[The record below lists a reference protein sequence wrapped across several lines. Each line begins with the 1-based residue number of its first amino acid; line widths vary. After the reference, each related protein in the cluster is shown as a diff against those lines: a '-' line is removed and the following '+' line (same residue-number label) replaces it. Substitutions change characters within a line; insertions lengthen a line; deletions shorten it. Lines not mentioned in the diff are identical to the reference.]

1 MKTTLRQ
8 LGERGL
14 IALLKRRLPRGRDVC
29 VGIGDDCAVMQ
40 IGRSDGGP
48 LLLLKT
54 DAVVEG
60 VHFDRHATPFQIG
73 WKAMARPLSDFAAMA
88 GWPRWALVTAA
99 LCEEMPVRFV
109 REVYRGLAAAAKK
122 FDVTIVGG
130 ETVRTPDRFWLN
142 VALAGEVTPQAMKL
156 RSGARAGDAIFVT
169 GALGGSIAG
178 KHLRFTP
185 RIAEAQW
192 LAKFSVAA
200 VYDCRNLARKRT
212 GGHRPPLRV
221 HAMIDLSDGLARDL
235 GHICRE
241 SGVGARLMASA
252 IPIAPAAAGSLPR
265 ALGDGEDH
273 ELLFT
278 APAAAALR
286 LQIAWRR
293 KFPRLPLTQIGVVVR
308 GRDIVLADG
317 QGNTRALG
325 EAGYD
330 HFQKRRKRNA
340 EAQRT
345 RRNAE
350 TLRFSASSAPLR

>member
-14 IALLKRRLPRGRDVC
+14 IALLKRHLPRGRGVR
-29 VGIGDDCAVMQ
+29 VGIGDDCAAVQ
-40 IGRSDGGP
+40 IARGAGGR

-88 GWPRWALVTAA
+88 GRPRWALVTAA
-99 LCEEMPVRFV
+99 LRGEMPVRFV
-109 REVYRGLAAAAKK
+109 REIYRGLVAAAGK
-122 FDVTIVGG
+122 FGVAIVGG

-142 VALAGEVTPQAMKL
+142 VALAGEVEPSAMRL
-156 RSGARAGDAIFVT
+156 RSGARPNDAIFVT
-169 GALGGSIAG
+169 GSLGGSIAG
-178 KHLRFTP
+178 KHLTFTP
-185 RIAEAQW
+185 RIAEARW

-200 VYDCRNLARKRT
+200 VSDRRT
-212 GGHRPPLRV
+212 IAKQKAGGHRPPLQV
-221 HAMIDLSDGLARDL
+221 HAMIDISDGLARDL
-235 GHICRE
+235 GHLCRE
-241 SGVGARLMASA
+241 SGVGARLTATA

-265 ALGDGEDH
+265 ALGDGEDY

-278 APAAAALR
+278 APSAAAQR
-286 LQIAWRR
+286 LQTAWHR

-308 GRDIVLADG
+308 GGCVVLADERG
-317 QGNTRALG
+317 QTRRLD

-330 HFQKRRKRNA
+330 HFRAN
-340 EAQRT
+340 
-345 RRNAE
+345 
-350 TLRFSASSAPLR
+350 P